1 MKLDR
6 TQFEALAMEHLDTLY
21 RMARRLT
28 RDEASAEDLVQETY
42 LRALRSYESFD
53 LKEFGIRP
61 WLLRILHN
69 LHASRFKREKRQPL
83 SVDDEQLQT
92 VALASEG
99 AQSAGAGTVWDGMD
113 EQLVQAVDS
122 LPEEYRTVLMLW
134 AIEELSY
141 KEIAEAVDVPIGT
154 VMSRLFRARQKLS
167 DQLQAFA
174 VQQGTLR
181 APSPPTPTPDAVRP

>member
-1 MKLDR
+1 MKVDR
-6 TQFEALAMEHLDTLY
+6 GEFEQLAMEHLDMLY

-69 LHASRFKREKRQPL
+69 LHATRFKREKRQPQA
-83 SVDDEQLQT
+83 VDDEQLQSA
-92 VALASEG
+92 ALASPDG
-99 AQSAGAGTVWDGMD
+99 QVDSGVGSVWEGMD
-113 EQLVQAVDS
+113 EQLVRAVDE
-122 LPEEYRTVLMLW
+122 LPEQYRSVLLLW

-141 KEIAEAVDVPIGT
+141 KE
-154 VMSRLFRARQKLS
+154 
-167 DQLQAFA
+167 
-174 VQQGTLR
+174 
-181 APSPPTPTPDAVRP
+181 